1 MNQPLL
7 HLREKSTEKKYPLM
21 KDELKKLA
29 EIRRTFVKYLTSL
42 LAVTSMGLS
51 PIYAE
56 EKTALELS
64 TLTTTS

>member
-1 MNQPLL
+1 
-7 HLREKSTEKKYPLM
+7 M
-21 KDELKKLA
+21 KDEVKKLA